1 MATISL
7 NPTLYRQAQT
17 YAKADGLSVEDWV
30 SMLITRFAPAKKK
43 KYEMRKIEELSPELQ
58 ALIGFAKPAVAND
71 DDINGDKA
79 RMEYLNA
86 KTDALGSDMPDF
98 EDMLQYKAAV
108 SAECDVIVTRDKKRH
123 FPINGIPVLSPED
136 FLNDFFGN

>member
-7 NPTLYRQAQT
+7 NQALYKQAQT

-30 SMLITRFAPAKKK
+30 AMLITRFTPAKKK
-43 KYEMRKIEELSPELQ
+43 KYKMRKIEELSPELQ

-79 RMEYLNA
+79 RMEYLTA
-86 KTDALGSDMPDF
+86 KYDG
-98 EDMLQYKAAV
+98 K
-108 SAECDVIVTRDKKRH
+108 
-123 FPINGIPVLSPED
+123 
-136 FLNDFFGN
+136 